1 MEEFEK
7 EVLQRLTKIET
18 QLNEFNNL
26 TRQVDRMDN
35 DITILKEKIEQITGK
50 ISILNG
56 AIISILISMC
66 VAVLRFIFNI

>member
-18 QLNEFNNL
+18 QLKTFNNL
-26 TRQVDRMDN
+26 TTQVDRMDN
-35 DITILKEKIEQITGK
+35 DITILKEKLEQITGK